1 MKTKTIT
8 QIALSALFT
17 LGVTV
22 TPAFADSASPQKPA
36 AAPSGPINWNALNLS
51 PDQVKKINTLRLDYN
66 KQAIQL
72 KANIQI
78 KQLEIQKQLMAPAPN
93 PSLVR
98 KLLQEK
104 LKLEGQMQSESLDH
118 FLAIKKLLT
127 PEQLAKLSEAVV
139 IK

>member
-8 QIALSALFT
+8 QIALSALFAW
-17 LGVTV
+17 GVAL
-22 TPAFADSASPQKPA
+22 TPAFADITQPQKPA
-36 AAPSGPINWNALNLS
+36 AAPSGPINWSALNLS
-51 PDQVKKINTLRLDYN
+51 PDQVKKINALRLDYN

-98 KLLQEK
+98 QLLQDK
-104 LKLEGQMQSESLDH
+104 LKLEGQIQSASLDH

-127 PEQLAKLSEAVV
+127 PAQLAKLSEAVV